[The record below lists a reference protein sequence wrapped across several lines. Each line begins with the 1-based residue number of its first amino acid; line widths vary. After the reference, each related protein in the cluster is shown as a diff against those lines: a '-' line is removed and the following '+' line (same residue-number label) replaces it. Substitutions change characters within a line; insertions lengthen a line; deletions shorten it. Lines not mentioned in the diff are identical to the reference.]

1 MVKNATGGRCFELHF
16 VCVLCQQLTERVCHK
31 LCELHSVAHAP
42 FVVCVFHLFYSYVFP
57 CLYTCLYAFRSPI
70 LGGRP
75 REPTRAHGSP
85 REPTRANG
93 SSRKQPGA
101 TKSSLNPRA
110 SAVLSWWGPLGG
122 TPAPPQPIHVWRL
135 LFRLHSVAHTFFVIS
150 IVYFLCGIAQAN
162 FLLTV
167 ARILLLLHFPRFP
180 FHASTGFHAYGFS
193 SVIQVRSEVSFSRN
207 LIARTF

>member
-1 MVKNATGGRCFELHF
+1 MIFKMVPYLLRATGSHGRPRDAMEAYGSSRELTGGHGKPREATGRHGRQREATGRHGRPREITGGFGSSRANMHF

-122 TPAPPQPIHVWRL
+122 TPAPPPTYPC
-135 LFRLHSVAHTFFVIS
+135 VAAAV
-150 IVYFLCGIAQAN
+150 
-162 FLLTV
+162 
-167 ARILLLLHFPRFP
+167 
-180 FHASTGFHAYGFS
+180 
-193 SVIQVRSEVSFSRN
+193 
-207 LIARTF
+207 